1 MTKNRLVRNMRNG
14 KSNEPHHV
22 DDESADP
29 HDINERT
36 ALFRMNHGA
45 PEDKN
50 KLAYSIFFLL
60 GIGSLLPWNAFITA
74 SAYYRSRFCGTPF
87 FYSFESYFSVAYSL
101 SSEISLVFVVLLR
114 MMAVLCPLYIFTS
127 IFVAT
132 TALVLVP
139 ELGGNEFF
147 AVTIGSITL
156 VGVVASMVR
165 SGVFSL
171 GALFPPN
178 YTQGKKFKMHSCI
191 LVRWCPQP

>member
-1 MTKNRLVRNMRNG
+1 M
-14 KSNEPHHV
+14 SNANAKPKGCEPHAME
-22 DDESADP
+22 DESADP
-29 HDINERT
+29 DDMNERT
-36 ALFRMNHGA
+36 VLFRSRNDGA

-50 KLAYSIFFLL
+50 NLAYKIFFLL

-101 SSEISLVFVVLLR
+101 SSEISLIFVVLLR
-114 MMAVLCPLYIFTS
+114 MMAVLCPLYIFTF
-127 IFVAT
+127 IFIVT

-139 ELGGNEFF
+139 ALGGNEFF
-147 AVTIGSITL
+147 AITIGSITL

-171 GALFPPN
+171 GAMFPPR
-178 YTQGKKFKMHSCI
+178 YTQGKK
-191 LVRWCPQP
+191 V